1 MKVSGYYKAENF
13 WKKGCCFRSDF
24 NSKKVEGEG
33 FWILQ
38 AILYVTIFLII
49 FTLHHKQHQPY
60 SRDVKLPSIIDE

>member
-1 MKVSGYYKAENF
+1 MKVSGYYEAENF

-24 NSKKVEGEG
+24 NSEG

-38 AILYVTIFLII
+38 ARLYVTIFLTI